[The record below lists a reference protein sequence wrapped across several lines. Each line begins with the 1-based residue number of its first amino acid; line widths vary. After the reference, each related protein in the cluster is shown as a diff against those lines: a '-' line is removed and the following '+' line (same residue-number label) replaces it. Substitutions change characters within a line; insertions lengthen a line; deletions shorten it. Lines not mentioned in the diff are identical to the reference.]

1 MKRFLI
7 PSLIIVLIFIAGL
20 TACRQ
25 AGDDAETTTD
35 AAPALESVSVPFD
48 AVETSSRSL
57 SKEERMAE
65 IVSSIKEED
74 YSVLDITVDFWYP
87 KDLKEATDFA
97 ESMEYDKREVET
109 ENSTEVDTY
118 WIDSQTDFPI
128 AQRLVDAKGRVS
140 EATRNNLDGTYYR
153 IKYLYDT
160 DDGGE
165 ADPVMVIEVIDTNAD
180 PKGESALVTKS
191 YTFQFY
197 PNNKI
202 CTATLQYYDENGEQ
216 GDFFSYTFDPDG
228 NIVQYLDTGIYTELL
243 QAKILANLGGALEE
257 VASSIDVNELIEQAG
272 IGDLAGLAGL
282 TG

>member
-1 MKRFLI
+1 MKKFLL
-7 PSLIIVLIFIAGL
+7 PSIIIVLIFVAGL

-25 AGDDAETTTD
+25 TGDNKENTTD
-35 AAPALESVSVPFD
+35 SEPALESVSVPVD
-48 AVETSSRSL
+48 TAETASRSL

-97 ESMEYDKREVET
+97 EDMKFDKREVAT

-118 WIDSQTDFPI
+118 WIDSQTDYPI
-128 AQRLVDAKGRVS
+128 AQRLVDEKGRVS

-153 IKYLYDT
+153 IKYLYDA
-160 DDGGE
+160 DDGSE
-165 ADPVMVIEVIDTNAD
+165 ADPIMVIEVIDKNAD
-180 PKGESALVTKS
+180 PEGKSARVTKS
-191 YTFQFY
+191 YTYQFY

-216 GDFFSYTFDPDG
+216 GDFFEYTFDPDG
-228 NIVQYLDTGIYTELL
+228 NIVQYLDTEIYTELL
-243 QAKILANLGGALEE
+243 QAKILANLGGVLEE
-257 VASSIDVNELIEQAG
+257 VASSIDVNELLDQAG

-282 TG
+282 AG